1 MTDLVRRALLG
12 DREAQEECTR
22 QGIVLPCPFCGAK
35 AEIDVVK
42 KGYKSIISCKTHW
55 CGFLRHSYNNGDTD
69 VNAAR
74 RLLSI
79 WNTRQSPPIVR
90 CEECKHWGRLDE
102 FGDGYCENPM
112 GIGDVTQPGDF
123 CSYGEQKE
131 DENG

>member
-1 MTDLVRRALLG
+1 MTNLEHRALLG
-12 DREAQEECTR
+12 DREAQDECTR

-79 WNTRQSPPIVR
+79 WNTRQGPPIVR
-90 CEECKHWGRLDE
+90 CGECKHYKTPVGAVGGWCECELTPFDE
-102 FGDGYCENPM
+102 PD
-112 GIGDVTQPGDF
+112 DF
-123 CSYGEQKE
+123 CSYGESKE
-131 DENG
+131 GQSNE